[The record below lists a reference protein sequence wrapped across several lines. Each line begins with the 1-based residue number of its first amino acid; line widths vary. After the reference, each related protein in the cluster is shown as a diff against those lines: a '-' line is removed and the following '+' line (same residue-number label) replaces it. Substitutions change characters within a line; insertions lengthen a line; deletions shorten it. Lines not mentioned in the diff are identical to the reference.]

1 MSELLKKIR
10 MRTWAEIDLD
20 NLEHNFNILKALVG
34 NTTKLCCIVKADGY
48 GHGAPHVSRLLEG
61 LGCDYLAVSNIEE
74 ALQLRKS
81 GVSLPILILGYT
93 HPECAEILA
102 KNDIAQCVYSY
113 DYGTAL
119 AENAKVYGVKVKIHI
134 KLDTGMGRIGFL
146 CRADDKHELDE
157 AILIAKNEIFY
168 AEGVF
173 THFAVAD
180 EVSGKNY
187 TTEQFTSFLRAIDY
201 FEEKGVRFPVRH
213 CSNSAATLSPEYAMD
228 MVRLGIALYGFDPFD
243 SNTTDLRPVMRLNTV
258 ISHIKT
264 LHAGESVSYGRR
276 FTADKEMRVATVP
289 VGYADGLFRSTSWGG
304 YTFKIGDKPA
314 RILGTVCMDQ
324 LMLDVSDI
332 SCKVGDTVTIFD
344 GTAPHTANDL
354 ARANGTI
361 PYEVLCAVGKRVP
374 RAFVKNGQIIDWNDE
389 LYE

>member
-34 NTTKLCCIVKADGY
+34 NTAMLCCVVKADGY
-48 GHGAPHVSRLLEG
+48 GHGAPHVSRLLEK

-74 ALQLRKS
+74 ALQLRNS
-81 GVSLPILILGYT
+81 GVSLPLLILGYT
-93 HPECAEILA
+93 PPECAETLA
-102 KNDIAQCVYSY
+102 ENNITQCVYSY
-113 DYGTAL
+113 DYGVAL
-119 AENAKVYGVKVKIHI
+119 AENARAYGVQVKIHI

-146 CRADDKHELDE
+146 YRTEDKSELDE
-157 AILIAKNEIFY
+157 AILIAKNENLS

-173 THFAVAD
+173 THFASAD
-180 EVSGKNY
+180 EVDGGEY
-187 TTEQFTSFLRAIDY
+187 TADQFSSFLRAIDY
-201 FEEKGVRFPVRH
+201 FEENGVHFSIRH
-213 CSNSAATLSPEYAMD
+213 CANSAATLSPEYSMD

-243 SNTTDLRPVMRLNTV
+243 SSTKDLRPVMRLRSI

-264 LHAGESVSYGRR
+264 LKAGESVSYGRR

-289 VGYADGLFRSTSWGG
+289 IGYADGLFRSTSWGG
-304 YTFKIGDKPA
+304 YTLKIGDKPA
-314 RILGTVCMDQ
+314 RILGSICMDQ

-332 SCKVGDTVTIFD
+332 DCQVGDTVTVFD

-354 ARANGTI
+354 ARINGTI
-361 PYEVLCAVGKRVP
+361 PYEILCAVSKRVP
-374 RAFVKNGQIIDWNDE
+374 RAFVKNNQIIDWNDVI
-389 LYE
+389 YE